1 MKKKI
6 LITIGVIVVIA
17 IGVFFYLNKV
27 DKKQKDK
34 TVKIG
39 VILPLTGELANF
51 GQTVLDGINLKLS
64 EIQSPNYSIKLIVE
78 DSKGQPNL
86 SVNSFNKLVELDKVN
101 CIIGDLTSGATLAIA
116 PESNKKQVIII
127 SPTAST
133 PALTKIS
140 PFFYRV
146 YPSDLSDAKIASHYC
161 YNNFNAKNASV
172 VYLNN
177 DYSLGLKNEFLNS
190 FTALGG
196 KINDVIS
203 YEANTK
209 DFKTT
214 IAKLKKGNDDVIYI
228 IGHPL
233 GIANF
238 LKQSKEL
245 QFSKQFFSN
254 VAAEDR
260 EFLVTAGESANNLY
274 FTAPAFNLQS
284 KEENTQNF
292 IEQFKD
298 KYSYTPDIHAVKG
311 YDIMT
316 ILMECFD
323 NDCISSL
330 EIKRHIDQTQFFNG
344 ISGKYKFIQ
353 GDIEEPVAIKKY
365 NYTNIEI
372 VEIIKP

>member
-1 MKKKI
+1 MKKV
-6 LITIGVIVVIA
+6 LVTIGVIAVIA
-17 IGVFFYLNKV
+17 IGVLVYLNYAG
-27 DKKQKDK
+27 KKQEDNIIK
-34 TVKIG
+34 VG

-51 GQTVLDGINLKLS
+51 GNTVLDGINLKLS
-64 EIQSPNYSIKLIVE
+64 EIQNPKYSIELIVE

-86 SVNSFNKLVELDKVN
+86 SVNCFNKLVDVDKVN

-116 PESNKKQVIII
+116 PESNKKQVILI

-133 PALTKIS
+133 PALTNIS

-161 YNNFNAKNASV
+161 YYDFEAQNASI

-177 DYSLGLKNEFLNS
+177 DYSIGLKDEFSNS
-190 FTALGG
+190 FTTFGG
-196 KINDVIS
+196 IINNIIS
-203 YEANTK
+203 YESNTK
-209 DFKTT
+209 DFKTA
-214 IAKLKKGNDDVIYI
+214 ISKLKTKNDDVIYI

-245 QFSKQFFSN
+245 QFTKHFFSN

-274 FTAPAFNLQS
+274 FTAPAFNVNS
-284 KEENTQNF
+284 EDENIQYF
-292 IEQFKD
+292 INHFKNT
-298 KYSYTPDIHAVKG
+298 YSYMPDIHAVKG
-311 YDIMT
+311 YDIMS
-316 ILMECFD
+316 ILTDCFE
-323 NDCISSL
+323 NDYISSS
-330 EIKRHIDQTQFFNG
+330 EIKQYIDNTQLFNG
-344 ISGKYKFIQ
+344 ISGRYKFVN

-365 NYTNIEI
+365 NNTNIEI
-372 VEIIKP
+372 VKIIKPL